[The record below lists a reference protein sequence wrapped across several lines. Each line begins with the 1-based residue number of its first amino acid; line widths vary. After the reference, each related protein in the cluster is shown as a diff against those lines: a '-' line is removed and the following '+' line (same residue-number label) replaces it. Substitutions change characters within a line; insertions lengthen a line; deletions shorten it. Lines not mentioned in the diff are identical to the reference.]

1 MVTRFNRQT
10 FSVNQTRGKWNI
22 SQFPTGII
30 DIKNFYVNQFSRS
43 DLWKCLLWPTAGA
56 GEMRCTFPTITPK
69 NTLQIA
75 SLVNV
80 SFDFLSWALITFR
93 SCVRKQVN
101 RFVSFKEF
109 QRQGKLNYF
118 LLDQLTK

>member
-1 MVTRFNRQT
+1 MYHLADFADSNTKLIEWLHASTARH
-10 FSVNQTRGKWNI
+10 SVNQTRGKWNI

-80 SFDFLSWALITFR
+80 SFDFLS
-93 SCVRKQVN
+93 
-101 RFVSFKEF
+101 
-109 QRQGKLNYF
+109 
-118 LLDQLTK
+118 